1 MTLVILLGEGWVEGG
16 EFNGIT
22 SQSEEKGLAYL
33 SVLLMKCF
41 IE

>member
-1 MTLVILLGEGWVEGG
+1 MKLDDISHIVVEGWLEGG

-33 SVLLMKCF
+33 YQYC
-41 IE
+41 